1 MVGPILFCRE
11 NVAVEGK
18 DEEEKEDENT
28 EMLWVEIV
36 GITKE
41 EEEEE
46 KTMVWQMTF
55 LVVGFPS
62 LTIAWGIPEI
72 VFDKRHECEDRDV
85 VPSYRAESRMKIS
98 TCN

>member
-18 DEEEKEDENT
+18 DEEEKEDEENT
-28 EMLWVEIV
+28 NMLWVEIV

-41 EEEEE
+41 EEEE
-46 KTMVWQMTF
+46 TMVRQMTF

-85 VPSYRAESRMKIS
+85 VPSCRGESRMKFS

>member
-46 KTMVWQMTF
+46 TMVRQMTF

-85 VPSYRAESRMKIS
+85 VPSYRGESRMKIS